1 VTHSFDAWFGDA
13 LRAIL
18 DAGNDFGGG
27 FSNPSDDGGF
37 EEFRDY
43 LPQLRLQLSILSPQ
57 RGILDLKLNHTR
69 LKLLNTLQPLLQKPH
84 HSNKLVIGRAPIT
97 RFLHPKIIPRQRP
110 SHAKHAGKPAGQ
122 ANP

>member
-1 VTHSFDAWFGDA
+1 M
-13 LRAIL
+13 RR
-18 DAGNDFGGG
+18 NDFGGG

-84 HSNKLVIGRAPIT
+84 HSNKLVKGRAPIT
-97 RFLHPKIIPRQRP
+97 RFLHPKIIPRKR
-110 SHAKHAGKPAGQ
+110 SHQHPRHARTAKDL
-122 ANP
+122 N